1 MKNEKQKKISL
12 QSKRTDIME
21 KEVYLYGAGGHALVI
36 AEIVELNGNHIAGIS
51 DRNEDIKEFRGLAVD
66 HTESV
71 HTDGELIVSIG
82 GNSVRRRVAERLAA
96 AGGRFGVA
104 IHPAAI
110 VSESAEI
117 GEGSVVMAGAIINP
131 NVKIGKHCI
140 INTGAV
146 IDHECVIGD
155 YVHVSPH
162 ATLCGQVSVGEG
174 TWIGAGTT
182 VIQCLNVGAWSV
194 IGAGSVVVNDIPDN
208 VKAFGNKCAIR
219 NS

>member
-1 MKNEKQKKISL
+1 MA
-12 QSKRTDIME
+12 
-21 KEVYLYGAGGHALVI
+21 EVYLYGIGGHALVI
-36 AEIVELNGNHIAGIS
+36 GEIVRLNGGRVVGVSDPNAAADEYMGMPV
-51 DRNEDIKEFRGLAVD
+51 DRNDEFRPGC
-66 HTESV
+66 
-71 HTDGELIVSIG
+71 ELIVSIG

-96 AGGRFGVA
+96 AGGHFGVA

-117 GEGSVVMAGAIINP
+117 GEGTVVMAGAIINP

-219 NS
+219 NA